1 MLIINNEDDVFHLI
15 YKIIRK
21 YLCKSYE
28 YFTSSKIMSVINFT
42 DKLNKF
48 SDHWSPKV
56 IAEMND
62 YQFKL
67 VKIKGDF
74 VWHNHEHTDEA
85 FIVLEGEM
93 AIQFEDRTV
102 TLNEGEMY
110 VVKKGIQH
118 KPYAENECNIMIIE
132 PNGVINTGNVEG
144 NLTASNDVWI

>member
-1 MLIINNEDDVFHLI
+1 
-15 YKIIRK
+15 
-21 YLCKSYE
+21 
-28 YFTSSKIMSVINFT
+28 MSVINFT

-93 AIQFEDRTV
+93 EIQFEDRTV

>member
-1 MLIINNEDDVFHLI
+1 
-15 YKIIRK
+15 
-21 YLCKSYE
+21 
-28 YFTSSKIMSVINFT
+28 MSVINFK

-56 IAEMND
+56 IAEMNN

-74 VWHNHEHTDEA
+74 VWHNHENTDEA

-93 AIQFEDRTV
+93 SIQFEDRKV

-110 VVKKGIQH
+110 VVKKGIEH
-118 KPYAENECNIMIIE
+118 KPYAENECKIMIIE

-144 NLTASNDVWI
+144 DLTASNDVWI